1 CYPLPREIA
10 AVIHEA
16 WKGPRDLL
24 KSIDRWLQGEA
35 PQLKSPPPAD
45 ETLAERHQQIIERI
59 NALKQQW
66 LAQVGEVEAV
76 LENSGLDRRKFN
88 RGNQ

>member
-1 CYPLPREIA
+1 MERAARSAEIHRPLATGRGAAAQIA
-10 AVIHEA
+10 AA
-16 WKGPRDLL
+16 G
-24 KSIDRWLQGEA
+24 
-35 PQLKSPPPAD
+35 D

-76 LENSGLDRRKFN
+76 LENSGLDR
-88 RGNQ
+88 QV